1 MSTIFTCVLN
11 LIYNTYNK
19 YIIHINVIRY
29 IYIYFIYCYFSIIRM
44 FTQNKEDRKRVEK
57 ALDISGFPSGKV
69 SIIFYIFNMN
79 MVSLTLKI
87 VFRLFV
93 E

>member
-1 MSTIFTCVLN
+1 
-11 LIYNTYNK
+11 
-19 YIIHINVIRY
+19 
-29 IYIYFIYCYFSIIRM
+29 M

-69 SIIFYIFNMN
+69 SIFYTFNMN

-87 VFRLFV
+87 VFRLFL

>member
-1 MSTIFTCVLN
+1 
-11 LIYNTYNK
+11 
-19 YIIHINVIRY
+19 
-29 IYIYFIYCYFSIIRM
+29 M

-69 SIIFYIFNMN
+69 SIIFYTFNMN